1 MNNLLLFE
9 HEIQSEGQYLLN
21 DSERVQHIT
30 HVLGK
35 KAGDEINICEVDKSL
50 GLARIDE
57 ISNGSIKLTI
67 LTKEVGK
74 SFDIKLFVAISRP
87 PTMKK
92 ILEHGTSLGVSEFH
106 FFKPELTERSY
117 LDAKLFKDKLFTSQ
131 LKFGLSQSKVF
142 WKLPKVILHQ
152 GMPKFENMELGQK
165 YLLQMQAKK
174 KLTDFP
180 PDLKK
185 PISLV
190 IGPERGLIPSENQFF
205 EESGFTPIEVAP
217 STLRVEIAT
226 FAALSQLFLF

>member
-1 MNNLLLFE
+1 LNNLLLFE
-9 HEIQSEGQYLLN
+9 HEIHSENQYLIE
-21 DSERVQHIT
+21 SPERFQHIIQ
-30 HVLGK
+30 VLDK
-35 KAGDEINICEVDKSL
+35 TAGDELNICEVNKSL
-50 GLARIDE
+50 GKARID
-57 ISNGSIKLTI
+57 KLTNDSVT
-67 LTKEVGK
+67 LTVLSREMGV

-106 FFKPELTERSY
+106 FYRPELTEKSY
-117 LDAKLFKDKLFTSQ
+117 LDAKLFKEKLFTTQ
-131 LKFGLSQSKVF
+131 IELGLSQSKVF

-152 GMPKFENMELGQK
+152 ELPILDNIELGQK
-165 YLLQMQAKK
+165 YLLKMQAKK
-174 KLTDFP
+174 KFSDFP

-190 IGPERGLIPSENQFF
+190 IGPERGLIPSENLFF
-205 EESGFTPIEVAP
+205 EESGFTPIEVSP